1 MKQKL
6 FKDNTDLVVF
16 GSFGFGNIGDEAVS
30 YAIQDLLAE
39 IDYQARVHILSR
51 FDRPDM
57 NAVVGLGDDYLS
69 ERSRLYGAPG
79 ILVGGGI
86 IEPRTMCC
94 ALRYAPYIEGNKPL
108 SSSIFMGSFE
118 FGVKYGWLIKRRLNE
133 VFEQFDHI
141 YTRDYL
147 SELYLRETFPEVQ
160 VTTVSDVVL
169 AMRPSTGRPLPEEIS
184 TDNYI
189 VVSLCGAWRD
199 DENWYKWIIEELV
212 NLSNNLSKKLLF
224 LPMSCHQSDDDRIEH
239 QKIMN
244 GVMDKRVKLRPIA
257 MQESLHPRDFAAVT
271 RDSALV
277 ISMRL
282 HGCVIAYAQKT
293 PFVGLSY
300 HPKLTGFSLTVGWRN
315 FILPLRQPVR
325 QSRQKYGYKFSDLG
339 FCSNDLY
346 QSALKALEYS
356 NFSLLPNFRANLKAS
371 LQVVLKGGATHS
383 N

>member
-6 FKDNTDLVVF
+6 SKDNTDVVVF
-16 GSFGFGNIGDEAVS
+16 GSFGFGNLGDEAVL

-39 IDYQARVHILSR
+39 TDYEARVRILSR
-51 FDRPDM
+51 FDRPSM
-57 NAVVGLGDDYLS
+57 NEVIGLGDDDLS

-94 ALRYAPYIEGNKPL
+94 ALRYAPYIEDNKPL
-108 SSSIFMGSFE
+108 TSSIFMGSFE
-118 FGVKYGWLIKRRLNE
+118 FGVKYGWLIKRKLNE
-133 VFEQFDHI
+133 VFEQLDHI

-147 SELYLRETFPEVQ
+147 SELYFRETFPEVQ

-169 AMRPSTGRPLPEEIS
+169 AMRPSTERPLTEEIS

-199 DENWYKWIIEELV
+199 DKDWYKWIIEELV

-239 QKIMN
+239 QKVIN
-244 GVMDKRVKLRPIA
+244 GVMDKGVKLRPIA
-257 MQESLHPRDFAAVT
+257 IQESLHPRDFAALA
-271 RDSALV
+271 RDAALV

-293 PFVGLSY
+293 AFVGLSY
-300 HPKLTGFSLTVGWRN
+300 HPKLSGFALTVGWRN
-315 FILPLRQPVR
+315 LMLPLRQPVM
-325 QSRQKYGYKFSDLG
+325 QSRQQYGYKFSDLG
-339 FCSNDLY
+339 FNSNDLWE
-346 QSALKALEYS
+346 SALKGLEYS
-356 NFSLLPNFRANLKAS
+356 HFSLLPILRANLKAG
-371 LQVVLKGGATHS
+371 LQVVLQGGKAHR